1 MYGDTDSVFVRKTTP
16 EQIQRVIDD
25 TKIEQGVDL
34 EVDKD
39 YRYVVLSNRKKNY
52 LGVTKDGKVDV
63 KGLTGKKSHT
73 PPFIR
78 NLFYELLDVLSKVQT
93 ASDFENAKKQIS
105 DKITACATKVKEK
118 KIPIAEACI

>member
-1 MYGDTDSVFVRKTTP
+1 NHHFCGGLGNILLHNTDSLFIKNTTQ
-16 EQIQRVIDD
+16 EQIHKVIED
-25 TKIEQGVDL
+25 TKLEHGVDL

-52 LGVTKDGKVDV
+52 LGVTKEGKVDV

-78 NLFYELLDVLSKVQT
+78 NLFYELLDVLSRVQT
-93 ASDFENAKKQIS
+93 VDDFENAKKQIS
-105 DKITACATKVKEK
+105 
-118 KIPIAEACI
+118 